1 MRSSGPGRLAFAL
14 TAALVTLGLSGLAES
29 REPRI
34 RPTQRPFLW
43 MIEGEAPSFLYG
55 TIHVPDPRVTTLPP
69 VVEKAIEMA
78 DALFTE
84 VPMDPGMQMGIA
96 SKVMLPEGQ
105 GLSTRV
111 PAELVQ
117 RLDAYARKKGLG
129 GAAMFERIK
138 VWCTALQLQQMGMA
152 PRPGQNGGKTAGKAL
167 DQWLY
172 DTAKAAGKEVGGL
185 ETIEEQ
191 LGCFDVL
198 TDQEQARM
206 LQQTLDLLEAP
217 PERRDEQAN
226 PFEDLVKRYLKGD
239 LDEMVESLLAQ
250 TGGADPEM
258 VERLKEALLNQRNR
272 RMAERIAAKVRA
284 QPDRSFFFA
293 VGAAHYHGDVG
304 VGALL
309 EADGFKVR
317 RLTPSDARKLRPRAP
332 AGAGS
337 GR

>member
-1 MRSSGPGRLAFAL
+1 MRSFRPGRFAFAL
-14 TAALVTLGLSGLAES
+14 TAALVTLGLSGLAET

-43 MIEGEAPSFLYG
+43 MIEGDTPSFLYG
-55 TIHVPDPRVTTLPP
+55 TIHVPDPRVTTLPT
-69 VVEKAIEMA
+69 VVEKAIEVS

-84 VPMDPGMQMGIA
+84 VPMDAGMQAGLA
-96 SKVMLPEGQ
+96 AKVMLPEGQ

-138 VWCTALQLQQMGMA
+138 VWCTALQLQQLGMRSERA
-152 PRPGQNGGKTAGKAL
+152 VGGQTGGKAL
-167 DQWLY
+167 DQTLY
-172 DTAKAAGKEVGGL
+172 DRARAAGKEVGGL

-198 TDQEQARM
+198 TDEEQARM
-206 LQQTLDLLEAP
+206 LAQTLDLLEAP
-217 PERRDEQAN
+217 RERRDEAAS
-226 PFEDLVKRYLKGD
+226 PFEDLIKRYVKGD

-250 TGGADPEM
+250 TGGADPAM
-258 VERLKEALLNQRNR
+258 VERLKEALLNQRNH
-272 RMAERIAAKVRA
+272 RMAERIAAKLRA

-293 VGAAHYHGDVG
+293 VGAAHYHGDEG
-304 VGALL
+304 VGELL
-309 EADGFKVR
+309 EAEGFKVR
-317 RLTPSDARKLRPRAP
+317 RLTSSDARRLRPRASTS
-332 AGAGS
+332 GA
-337 GR
+337 R